1 MVQPLKHLLAA
12 LPVRLTPPTS
22 SVCGCAL
29 RRGLPRASGSSGD
42 NVQIVY
48 ILLCIAGTAL
58 PLSQFIPWLSGHGLN
73 VPILLQQATSSHI
86 AAFAWADVLISGI
99 VVAAFVLAEGSRLAM
114 RRLWVPLSCLVV
126 GPSLALPLF
135 LLLRERHFAA
145 AAPNN

>member
-1 MVQPLKHLLAA
+1 M
-12 LPVRLTPPTS
+12 
-22 SVCGCAL
+22 
-29 RRGLPRASGSSGD
+29 
-42 NVQIVY
+42 QIVY